1 MTTPGRI
8 LLLAFAIALPQFTQA
23 QSAYDVLLSTLY
35 SKSVPTISADSLAS
49 IQQAKKPILLDTRAK
64 AEFDVSHLSGAKW
77 VDYETFKPEMV
88 KDIAKD
94 QPIVVYCSVGYR
106 SEKIGEKLKALGYS
120 DVENLYGGI
129 FEWKNEGHTVV
140 NSKNQAT
147 DSVHCYNKLWSV
159 WLKEGIKV
167 YD

>member
-1 MTTPGRI
+1 MRFTGRI
-8 LLLAFAIALPQFTQA
+8 LLLAFAFALPQLAQA
-23 QSAYDVLLSTLY
+23 QNAYDVLLSTLY
-35 SKSVPTISADSLAS
+35 SNSVPTISVDSLAN
-49 IQQAKKPILLDTRAK
+49 IEQAKKPILLDTRAK

-77 VDYETFKPEMV
+77 VDYETFTPEMV
-88 KDIAKD
+88 KDIGKD

-106 SEKIGEKLKALGYS
+106 SEKIGEKLKALGYT

-129 FEWKNEGHTVV
+129 FEWKNDGHTVV
-140 NSKNQAT
+140 NRQGQPT